1 MAASNSARI
10 IIEAVSSSKLKVIN
24 VMYGEFLLAQL
35 VFDFSAMNNSWS
47 VFEMNITVF
56 KKA

>member
-35 VFDFSAMNNSWS
+35 VFDFS
-47 VFEMNITVF
+47 V
-56 KKA
+56 